1 MTIPHVHSQAS
12 AAQRP
17 HGYGLGNLEAR
28 LARVDT
34 REPGKT
40 RLIGDNWSRMPH
52 SWSYPPLG
60 SLEHPEFLSSWVLS
74 FFFLA
79 SRFTQ
84 PVQWTVWG
92 IAMTTSTLGGT
103 TMQPLRAQS
112 PNTKQ
117 PVRILLPSHR
127 PVWAATGL
135 LRPLPLVQNHARRL
149 AEGSKA
155 SILFLALTLAY
166 TKTLAGIPRLPCA
179 NRTARLGWLC
189 GLFCPVSARSRHA
202 WPSFA

>member
-28 LARVDT
+28 LARVGT
-34 REPGKT
+34 REPGKA

-79 SRFTQ
+79 SRLTQ

-92 IAMTTSTLGGT
+92 IAMTTSTLGVQQCNRYG
-103 TMQPLRAQS
+103 
-112 PNTKQ
+112 
-117 PVRILLPSHR
+117 PSHQT
-127 PVWAATGL
+127 PNSQSGFSFQVIG
-135 LRPLPLVQNHARRL
+135 PCGLPLGCCSRCHWCRTTL
-149 AEGSKA
+149 EGWQKV
-155 SILFLALTLAY
+155 
-166 TKTLAGIPRLPCA
+166 PRL
-179 NRTARLGWLC
+179 
-189 GLFCPVSARSRHA
+189 RS
-202 WPSFA
+202 FF